1 MLLKKGAEAHLYR
14 EEWYGLQVVRKYRL
28 PKAYRVPQL
37 DSEIKH
43 ARTVREARLMHAAA
57 MSGVPT
63 PSIYFIDSDSSTII
77 MQFIEGIVLNDVV
90 DSLDEKKRVS
100 IFHRIGQQIA
110 LLHQNDIVHGDL
122 TTSNMI
128 LTPSEKVFFI
138 DFGLGDFTSSV
149 EDKGVDIHLMRRAL
163 ESAHFKHSNE
173 CFDAVVSGYRVT
185 LGDEQSSHV
194 LNRVKE
200 IEMRGRYLMRAAD
213 SS

>member
-14 EEWYGLQVVRKYRL
+14 EEWYGLEVVRKYRL

-37 DSEIKH
+37 DSEIRH

-77 MQFIEGIVLNDVV
+77 MQFIEGIVLKDVV
-90 DSLDEKKRVS
+90 DSLDEEKRES
-100 IFHRIGQQIA
+100 IFHRVGQQIA

-128 LTPSEKVFFI
+128 LTPSEKIFLI
-138 DFGLGDFTSSV
+138 DFGLGDFTSSI

-163 ESAHFKHSNE
+163 DSAHFKHSSE
-173 CFDAVVSGYRVT
+173 CFGAVVNGYRT
-185 LGDEQSSHV
+185 ALGDEQSNQV

-200 IEMRGRYLMRAAD
+200 IEMRGRYLMRATG
-213 SS
+213 SP